1 MRLLATVLFFC
12 SLGLAQSNPTITGG
26 PQNAASNVTPGQA
39 NDGISQGGM
48 FVVFGRDMGPANLK
62 LVENFPLLAT
72 FEDTSVRIRVNGA
85 NYDALMI
92 YTYATQ
98 VAAILPSNVP
108 KGTGTLTVTYQG
120 RTSPPTPIKV
130 VGNSFG
136 IFTRNQ
142 AGTGPAIVQNFNSQL
157 DTPTNSYIDALH
169 PGQIAILWGTGL
181 GATTLNEAA
190 GSVPA
195 DMTGLNVELYVGG
208 RSVPVTYRGR
218 SGCCAGIDQIVFT
231 TPTGVEGCA
240 VPLAVRVNGVV
251 SNFTTI
257 AVTASGKVCSDSTG
271 LSAADLQSVVNG
283 KGLTIG
289 NVNLFHA
296 TVSFP
301 TIGISGAA
309 DFANAKF
316 QRFTGPLDV
325 LSYLHGAI
333 ATTEGTPSV
342 GSCYA
347 APFTFDGNVLNAVFP
362 DVPQAA
368 SVQQVDGGDSL
379 AFTGPRGVAAV
390 QRIDEK
396 NGVGT
401 PAYNYTAVVGGGVP
415 GLGAT
420 LPDFVVPGS
429 FTVSNGPRTVRWV
442 DDPGPFN
449 ATLNFPATI
458 PTWTNQAAIAEVK
471 RSQDL
476 QVTWTPGASNAVV
489 GIVGSSVDTLT
500 NAGMQF
506 LCAAR
511 ADAGTFTVPSWVLS
525 ALPVS
530 GVSGF
535 IPVGFLQF
543 VVAQPQPVRFTAGG
557 VDVGFF
563 QWFNTTIKGL
573 QYK

>member
-1 MRLLATVLFFC
+1 MRLLVAILLLC
-12 SLGLAQSNPTITGG
+12 SSAFAQSNPTITGG
-26 PQNAASNVTPGQA
+26 PQNAASNATPGQA

-48 FVVFGRDMGPANLK
+48 FVVFGRDMGPTNLK
-62 LVENFPLLAT
+62 LAGFPLVAN
-72 FEDTSVRIRVNGA
+72 FENTSVRIMVNGA

-92 YTYATQ
+92 YSYATQ

-130 VGNSFG
+130 VGNAFG

-142 AGTGPAIVQNFNSQL
+142 VGTGPAIVQNYNSAT

-169 PGQIAILWGTGL
+169 PGQVGIMWGTGL

-190 GSVPA
+190 GPVPG
-195 DMTGLNVELYVGG
+195 DMPNLNVEVYVGG
-208 RSVPVTYRGR
+208 KLATLSYRGR
-218 SGCCAGIDQIVFT
+218 SGCCAGIDQINFT

-251 SNFTTI
+251 SNFTTVS
-257 AVTASGKVCSDSTG
+257 VTPSGKVCSDATG
-271 LSAADLQSVVNG
+271 LSAPDLQSVVNG
-283 KGLTIG
+283 NGLTIG
-289 NVNLFHA
+289 NVNIFHA

-309 DFANAKF
+309 DFANAKV

-325 LSYLHGAI
+325 LSYIHGAV

-347 APFTFDGNVLNAVFP
+347 APFVFDGNVLNAVFP
-362 DVPQAA
+362 DVPQAS
-368 SVQQVDGGDSL
+368 SVRAINAGSQIF
-379 AFTGPRGVAAV
+379 FTGPKGQAFVD
-390 QRIDEK
+390 RIDEN

-401 PAYNYTAVVGGGVP
+401 PSYNYTAVIGGGIP

-420 LPDFVVPGS
+420 LPDYIVPGS
-429 FTVSNGPRTVRWV
+429 YTVANGSGSSQGVGI
-442 DDPGPFN
+442 GPFT
-449 ATLNFPATI
+449 ASLTIPATI
-458 PTWTNQAAIAEVK
+458 PTWTNQASIAEVQ
-471 RSQDL
+471 RSQNL
-476 QVTWTPGASNAVV
+476 QITWTPGASNAVV
-489 GIVGSSVDTLT
+489 GIVGSSVDTFT

-511 ADAGTFTVPSWVLS
+511 ADVGTFTVPSWVLS
-525 ALPVS
+525 AMPASGQS
-530 GVSGF
+530 GV

-543 VVAQPQPVRFTAGG
+543 VVAQPQPARFTATGL
-557 VDVGFF
+557 DVGFY
-563 QWFNTTIKGL
+563 QWFSTTIKGL
-573 QYK
+573 SYK